1 MKTNSIHTNANGD
14 ANVTSLFQDTT
25 ALIKQINLSQLHEV
39 VNVLSTMKSKIEQLE
54 ATLCVH
60 AADQKQLVIPL
71 ENVSSASRTHIRK
84 LNHTTDG
91 FWFSGNY

>member
-1 MKTNSIHTNANGD
+1 MKANSIHTTANGET
-14 ANVTSLFQDTT
+14 NVTSLFHDTT

-39 VNVLSTMKSKIEQLE
+39 VDVLSTMKSKIEQLE
-54 ATLCVH
+54 ATLCIH
-60 AADQKQLVIPL
+60 ASDQKQLVIPL
-71 ENVSSASRTHIRK
+71 ENVSSTGRTQIRK